1 MISKHFFEN
10 LVFYEIR
17 WKNVLQPDTL
27 QTIRWRIRILWWV
40 TKATNTHS
48 EYEII
53 LIFHSYIGYM
63 KIPQYYADKYI
74 DSLVTVCVYIN
85 LFFKSI

>member
-17 WKNVLQPDTL
+17 WKNVLLLDRP
-27 QTIRWRIRILWWV
+27 QTIKWLIRILWWV

-48 EYEII
+48 EYEI
-53 LIFHSYIGYM
+53 H
-63 KIPQYYADKYI
+63 I
-74 DSLVTVCVYIN
+74 D
-85 LFFKSI
+85 FP